1 MFSTVNHLN
10 CENHSYYV
18 LDIFIKNMNQAHRD
32 WKLNFWT
39 TQSKFSYKAKIGNIW
54 FWYVNKINKGHI
66 FQQRIYIFFKKKCL
80 PKNPQCSFVGFRQK
94 HILSHLK
101 INIKQIVMLT
111 FSLYQRTKY
120 TFTTKNVVF
129 FGYVF
134 WSSHAPILH
143 VDINRWLLEKRFPD
157 SNKLCKRF
165 NKCTGKVNSS

>member
-1 MFSTVNHLN
+1 MFSTVNNLN

-39 TQSKFSYKAKIGNIW
+39 TQSKFYYKAKIGNIW
-54 FWYVNKINKGHI
+54 FWCVNKINKGHI

-120 TFTTKNVVF
+120 TFTTKIMF
-129 FGYVF
+129 FF
-134 WSSHAPILH
+134 LDMCFDPHMPPSFMWI
-143 VDINRWLLEKRFPD
+143 
-157 SNKLCKRF
+157 
-165 NKCTGKVNSS
+165 

>member
-66 FQQRIYIFFKKKCL
+66 FQQRIYIFFL
-80 PKNPQCSFVGFRQK
+80 KNVYQRIRNVLLWALGK
-94 HILSHLK
+94 NILSHLK